1 MSRITD
7 GPVHDGDVLD
17 AASLN
22 DRFSSYTQ
30 TDLNQFNHRD
40 AAHDLPQFDA
50 GGWLLTHAQSV
61 QIGDADWKHSSS
73 TNVAGMTSMPAAA
86 HPVEDGAGTPTVM
99 SFGAGGLTIAAGE
112 VFRAYW
118 NLSVFANPGSNWDTA
133 GSLAYNLFQ
142 DGSLGSNPSS
152 TWGAVWVTYLEW
164 DVTDSSLTN
173 WVPVFG
179 QQDFTTVIG
188 SKYGAPLANTR
199 ATAAVPADLR
209 WARDPNGAYITNPD
223 FVSTQRW
230 RGLSGAYFHAPAS
243 PITLY
248 GLRVVIKGVMHPY
261 SVGSTNYLVHDTT
274 FSTDAVL
281 SYNAGNL
288 AVLKHL
294 VQ

>member
-22 DRFSSYTQ
+22 DRFASYTQ

-61 QIGDADWKHSSS
+61 QIGLNDWKH
-73 TNVAGMTSMPAAA
+73 TTYVTVPGMTTMPAAA
-86 HPVEDGAGTPTVM
+86 HPVEDGAGNPTVM
-99 SFGAGGLTIAAGE
+99 SFGAGGLTIAVGE

-118 NLSVFANPGSNWDTA
+118 NLSVAPIGANWDTA

-142 DGSLGSNPSS
+142 DGSLGSRPSS
-152 TWGAVWVTYLEW
+152 TWGGVWVTYLEW

-179 QQDFTTVIG
+179 QQDFTTVIDG
-188 SKYGAPLANTR
+188 KYGAPLANTR
-199 ATAAVPADLR
+199 ASAVFPADLTY
-209 WARDPNGAYITNPD
+209 ANSPNGAYLPGPEVNSSFYFTG
-223 FVSTQRW
+223 V
-230 RGLSGAYFHAPAS
+230 SGAYYHTPAS

-248 GLRVVIKGVMHPY
+248 GLRVVIKGIMHPY
-261 SVGSTNYLVHDTT
+261 SVGSTNYLVHDTV
-274 FSTDAVL
+274 FSSYPSAVQ
-281 SYNAGNL
+281 YNGGNL